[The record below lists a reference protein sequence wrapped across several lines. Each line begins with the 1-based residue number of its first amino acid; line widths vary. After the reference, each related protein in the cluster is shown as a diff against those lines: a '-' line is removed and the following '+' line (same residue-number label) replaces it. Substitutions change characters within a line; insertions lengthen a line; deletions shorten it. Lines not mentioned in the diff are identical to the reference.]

1 MPMERTSM
9 EGGVSS
15 RHRPGVQCYGILGAA
30 RHGIDMYLWDDMVAI
45 EFWTIGKDAL
55 LVLAFIVGGII
66 CDRFTMWLLDH
77 LHRNSKARAALRA
90 IEAKDGPQSE
100 REAAEAKTLAIE
112 KRTGRIAA
120 IINAIRKPL
129 HVFCVTVGCSLGV
142 LFIDPPKGAE
152 EAFKIIHTALVAISM
167 WCLVWFMLNLITDF
181 VTPLALRHAKKSG
194 MPVAEMLVPLLMS
207 FLRVALMVIG
217 VLFVAQN
224 MGYSITS
231 FLAALGLGGAAIA
244 LASKDTISNIFG
256 SFVILFDHPFEIGDW
271 VTINGVSGYVEDI
284 SIRSTKIRTFDDTLV
299 AIPNQMLATTQ
310 IDRRGKKKTK
320 MDCNFGVLYST
331 TPEQIRKI
339 VLDIE
344 KYIESHPDNFETTKH
359 FVHFNGFGDCS
370 LDISVVAYT
379 KNTTYKQHVKLKQDF
394 LLAIIDIVRN
404 NGSDFAFPTRTL
416 AMPTDPIRIKLDEE

>member
-1 MPMERTSM
+1 MNIFDYMEAM
-9 EGGVSS
+9 
-15 RHRPGVQCYGILGAA
+15 
-30 RHGIDMYLWDDMVAI
+30 

-55 LVLAFIVGGII
+55 IVLAFIVGGIV
-66 CDRFTMWLLDH
+66 CDRFLMWLLDH
-77 LHRNSKARAALRA
+77 LYRNSKARAALRV
-90 IEAKDGPQSE
+90 IEAKEASQSE
-100 REAAEAKTLAIE
+100 KEAAAAKNLAIE
-112 KRTGRIAA
+112 KKSGRIAI
-120 IINAIRKPL
+120 IINSIRKPL
-129 HVFCVTVGCSLGV
+129 HAFCVTVGCSLGV
-142 LFIDPPKGAE
+142 IFIDPPEGAK

-167 WCLVWFMLNLITDF
+167 WCLVWFMLNLISDF

-194 MPVAEMLVPLLMS
+194 MAVAEMLVPLLMS
-207 FLRVALMVIG
+207 FLRIALMCVG

-224 MGYSITS
+224 MGYSVTS

-244 LASKDTISNIFG
+244 LASKDTIASIFG

-271 VTINGVSGYVEDI
+271 VTINGISGTVEDI

-299 AIPNQMLATTQ
+299 AIPNQMLTTTQ
-310 IDRRGKKKTK
+310 IDCRGKRKTK

-331 TPEQIRKI
+331 TPDQIKQI

-344 KYIESHPDNFETTKH
+344 KYIESHPDTFETQKH

-379 KNTTYKQHVKLKQDF
+379 KNTSYKQHVKLKQDF
-394 LLAIIDIVRN
+394 LLAIMDIVHN

-416 AMPTDPIRIKLDEE
+416 SMPGDPIRIHLEE